1 MFINE
6 LDLKHMYL
14 EQHGQVLVM
23 KTVQIQKNYM
33 NQQLGKEKISFLK
46 LDIATL
52 TEKKKKIQKIFG
64 L

>member
-1 MFINE
+1 
-6 LDLKHMYL
+6 MYL

-46 LDIATL
+46 LDIAIL
-52 TEKKKKIQKIFG
+52 MEKKKKIQKIFG

>member
-1 MFINE
+1 M
-6 LDLKHMYL
+6 KHMYL

-23 KTVQIQKNYM
+23 KTVLIQKNYM
-33 NQQLGKEKISFLK
+33 NQRLGKEKISFLK

-52 TEKKKKIQKIFG
+52 MEKKKKIQKIFG